1 VVRFELGATDIL
13 GATGVTGAAGRATV
27 SAKFDGKARGVHGIR
42 IKLGLVALAASTAVA
57 GVALGSVGPD
67 RHRLGAPVDYVVL
80 YRDPHAAR
88 AAHAAITAAGGKVVT
103 ENRDIGSAVV
113 RTTNLDFA
121 GQVRWSGA
129 VLGATHDRAIGRL
142 PDERAAREAIERL
155 SPADRAQAL
164 RRVQDGQL
172 VPRADRVRPAPRTDV
187 ASRAT
192 AANQERPTSTS
203 DQQTPPA
210 TAKGAER
217 ARNTGEQPAAP
228 APDPLASRQWD
239 MAMIEATSTGSYAT
253 DLGDRRVRVGVIDTG
268 VDSTH
273 PDIAPNFDAAD
284 SRNFVTDRPTTD
296 GPCPEPSCQDPVGVD
311 NNGHGTHV
319 ASIIAAPINGIGISG
334 VAPNVRIVDVRAGQ
348 SSGFF
353 LLQPVLDALT
363 YAGDAGLNVVNMSF
377 YVDPWLYNCPH
388 NPKDDTAAQ
397 NEQRTVLTAV
407 QRAVDYA
414 RDRHVTV
421 IAALGNESSDLDH
434 PSQDAKSPDYPPGHA
449 YSRTIDSSCLTVPVE
464 LPGVLSISSLGPSG
478 RKAYYSNYSLKYNR
492 FSAPGGDAFD
502 TPDARVDPTAQVL
515 GAYPEK
521 LARASGDV
529 DATGKPTTP
538 FVVRDCENGV
548 CAYYQY
554 LQGTSMAAPHAAG
567 VAALVISRF
576 GTPVGDRLVLDPR
589 LTEQALVLSAD
600 RRGCPNPAAYRYTIK
615 EADGTRSFSQT
626 CTEKLDTNSFYGLG
640 LVSAGGAVLLPTLNP
655 ALAPEPNSPG
665 PSAAPG
671 ATPATTS
678 SPTPT
683 ATPQSRTG
691 APPTSPPAAPTATP
705 NATRSPEATPTL
717 NPPER

>member
-1 VVRFELGATDIL
+1 VQGF
-13 GATGVTGAAGRATV
+13 
-27 SAKFDGKARGVHGIR
+27 R

-57 GVALGSVGPD
+57 GVVLGSVGPD
-67 RHRLGAPVDYVVL
+67 HRRLGEPANYVVL
-80 YRDPHAAR
+80 YRDPHAAG
-88 AAHAAITAAGGKVVT
+88 AAHSAIAAAGGKVVA

-129 VLGATHDRAIGRL
+129 VLGATHDRAIGHL
-142 PDERAAREAIERL
+142 PDERPAREAVERL
-155 SPADRAQAL
+155 SPADRAQLL
-164 RRVQDGQL
+164 RRVRSGQL
-172 VPRADRVRPAPRTDV
+172 VPRADRVRPAARTD
-187 ASRAT
+187 AARAT
-192 AANQERPTSTS
+192 ATSIHQRLRGARSERGAQASNAS
-203 DQQTPPA
+203 EQSAPP
-210 TAKGAER
+210 R
-217 ARNTGEQPAAP
+217 
-228 APDPLASRQWD
+228 PDPLASRQWD
-239 MAMIEATSTGSYAT
+239 MAMIEATPTGSYGT

-284 SRNFVTDRPTTD
+284 SRNFVTDHPTTD

-319 ASIIAAPINGIGISG
+319 ASVIAAPINGIGISG

-348 SSGFF
+348 NSGFF

-363 YAGDAGLNVVNMSF
+363 YAADAGLNVVNLSF
-377 YVDPWLYNCPH
+377 YVDPWLYNCPS

-397 NEQRTVLTAV
+397 SEQRTVLTAI

-414 RDRHVTV
+414 RDHHVTV

-434 PSQDAKSPDYPPGHA
+434 PGEDARSPDFPPGHA
-449 YSRTIDSSCLTVPVE
+449 HSRTIDSSCLSVPAE
-464 LPGVLSISSLGPSG
+464 TPGVISISSLGPSG
-478 RKAYYSNYSLKYNR
+478 RKAYYSNYSVRYNR

-502 TPDARVDPTAQVL
+502 TPDARVDATAQIL

-521 LARASGDV
+521 LARAIGDV

-538 FVVRDCENGV
+538 FVVRDCANGV

-589 LTEQALVLSAD
+589 LTEEALLLSAD
-600 RRGCPNPAAYRYTIK
+600 RRGCPNPAAYRYTLK
-615 EADGTRSFSQT
+615 EAEGNRSFTQT
-626 CTEKLDTNSFYGLG
+626 CTEKFDTNSFYGEG
-640 LVSAGGAVLLPTLNP
+640 LVSAGGAVLLPTLNQAP
-655 ALAPEPNSPG
+655 ASEPDSPG
-665 PSAAPG
+665 PSPAPV
-671 ATPATTS
+671 A
-678 SPTPT
+678 TPT
-683 ATPQSRTG
+683 AIP
-691 APPTSPPAAPTATP
+691 SPAPTATP
-705 NATRSPEATPTL
+705 LTRASAAPTTPRATSTATPDSTRSPSAEPTL
-717 NPPER
+717 NPPEH